1 MKTLERFQKYPTKS
15 QNNVCIIIIFGSC
28 IFSIFL
34 EPALKFLNLTYLKL
48 IFKALKDKIIWM
60 IIEFISKQVTLAQQP
75 LKITNTKNTYT
86 VSVISCAFG
95 IWWILLL
102 RQFCYGFSLSPGGH
116 VSASVFIV
124 AKVQMK
130 TVLSIWQL

>member
-75 LKITNTKNTYT
+75 LKITNTKNTYS
-86 VSVISCAFG
+86 VSVISFAFG

-102 RQFCYGFSLSPGGH
+102 R
-116 VSASVFIV
+116 
-124 AKVQMK
+124 
-130 TVLSIWQL
+130 